1 MTTEGLN
8 LMDDYR
14 HPPMPEDSGQRLEGL
29 KNLTG
34 LDNGYPPPSLPQDLH
49 IRLRRLEDRSGT
61 SLEEMALAAGL
72 PARRGHLWRIGR
84 PPSEEELRAIVRFAG
99 VVPGGVAVLLLDA
112 SHPWPVQE

>member
-14 HPPMPEDSGQRLEGL
+14 PPPMPEDFGQRLEGL

-34 LDNGYPPPSLPQDLH
+34 LDNGYPPPSLPQDLR

-84 PPSEEELRAIVRFAG
+84 PPSEGELRAIVRFACA
-99 VVPGGVAVLLLDA
+99 VPGGVAVLLLDS
-112 SHPWPVQE
+112 SHPWPVRE